1 MLAAKNLG
9 VATSLYQ
16 FGIPVGLTLCK
27 STLCIYIP
35 VVVLSLANIYGIEM
49 PFSKVLSVILSTV
62 ILVLAMPGIPGVS
75 IIILSSLLIMSGC
88 PVDALGMVI
97 GIDPI
102 VDMLATPVGVFGV
115 LVLVLVVAKS
125 EKMLNK

>member
-1 MLAAKNLG
+1 M
-9 VATSLYQ
+9 
-16 FGIPVGLTLCK
+16 
-27 STLCIYIP
+27 
-35 VVVLSLANIYGIEM
+35 VLSLANIYGIEM

>member
-1 MLAAKNLG
+1 
-9 VATSLYQ
+9 
-16 FGIPVGLTLCK
+16 
-27 STLCIYIP
+27 
-35 VVVLSLANIYGIEM
+35 
-49 PFSKVLSVILSTV
+49 
-62 ILVLAMPGIPGVS
+62 
-75 IIILSSLLIMSGC
+75 MSGC

-115 LVLVLVVAKS
+115 LVLVIVVAKS